1 VSTWAFG
8 DLDCRQFVVLTAIEA
23 VDLGFRRF
31 DPWQFGLSLVCGVV
45 GNLVPSDLGLRTGVV
60 AGSVATDSLL
70 V

>member
-1 VSTWAFG
+1 
-8 DLDCRQFVVLTAIEA
+8 VVLTAIEA

-31 DPWQFGLSLVCGVV
+31 DPRQFGLLLVCGVV

>member
-31 DPWQFGLSLVCGVV
+31 DSQRV
-45 GNLVPSDLGLRTGVV
+45 GMLGQWC
-60 AGSVATDSLL
+60 
-70 V
+70 